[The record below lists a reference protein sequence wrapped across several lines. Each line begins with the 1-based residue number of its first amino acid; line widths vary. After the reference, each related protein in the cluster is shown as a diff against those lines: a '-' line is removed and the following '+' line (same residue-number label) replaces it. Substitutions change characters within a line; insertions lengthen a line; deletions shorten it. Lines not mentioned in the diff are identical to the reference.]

1 MAAAGRRL
9 ELPPDNASRLAIFD
23 AFHDLAEAGGTT
35 EVRERDLIE
44 QVLPRLRVLVP
55 RELHLFGEQAY
66 VEDKLRACIDEGMIR
81 AHGRGTDRSL
91 SLTGMTPRIRYPDG
105 ELRDYS
111 PGLEPARER
120 LDADNARLRA
130 ADFDVQRFV
139 PSVVNDPDGP
149 HFQALLAS
157 MREHGFLK
165 QFPLL
170 RHDDGTVVD
179 GRARI
184 RAAEILGLDVEDL
197 KYGSVERDRSAA
209 RRRDTPLNRVL
220 LALHC
225 NAARLGDETLEEVH
239 EQVSKVTGRPWA
251 ATQADLVV
259 TQLWRRAVPSDYSPR
274 LEVRRLPYR
283 DGVEAKIQV
292 TDDDKVMLR
301 SLLEAAGLAGYKIKL
316 LEDYVPF
323 ERARSNFSGG
333 RKAVF
338 ARAEDLIAG
347 IATMQAERAE
357 RKLKLDP
364 EWDHMLAWL
373 RTNFGVATPEPR
385 EETMQTMPVS
395 GAP

>member
-1 MAAAGRRL
+1 MATARAAGRP
-9 ELPPDNASRLAIFD
+9 ELPPDNASRVAIFD
-23 AFHDLAEAGGTT
+23 AVHDLADAGGTT
-35 EVRERDLIE
+35 DVGEGDLLER
-44 QVLPRLRVLVP
+44 VLPRLRVLVP
-55 RELHLFGEQAY
+55 RELHLVGEQAY
-66 VEDKLRACIDEGMIR
+66 VERKLQACIDEGIIR
-81 AHGRGTDRSL
+81 AHGLGADKSL
-91 SLTGMTPRIRYPDG
+91 ALTGVTPRIRYPDG

-139 PSVVNDPDGP
+139 PSLADDPNGP

-165 QFPLL
+165 QFSLL
-170 RHDDGTVVD
+170 RHDDGAVVD

-197 KYGSVERDRSAA
+197 KYGSVERDRNTA

-225 NAARLGDETLEEVH
+225 NAARLGDETWEEVH
-239 EQVSKVTGRPWA
+239 GQVSKVTGRPWA
-251 ATQADLVV
+251 ETHADLAV

-283 DGVEAKIQV
+283 DGGEAKIQV

-301 SLLEAAGLAGYKIKL
+301 SLLEAAGLAGYKIKV

-323 ERARSNFSGG
+323 ERARSNFSAG

-338 ARAEDLIAG
+338 ARAEDLIGG
-347 IATMQAERAE
+347 IVAMQVERVQ

-364 EWDHMLAWL
+364 EWDHILAWL
-373 RTNFGVATPEPR
+373 RSNFGAAASEPR
-385 EETMQTMPVS
+385 GETTPAA
-395 GAP
+395 GAL